1 MTKRTRIGGGVVVAL
16 ISAMISA
23 LIVSSCAGSPPAQSG
38 QDRLNRAR
46 SANAA
51 AREGASS
58 PKPVMSRDNTGKPSW
73 VDRPDSVYDPD
84 YYFAAAGIGSNR
96 RQAEANALGNLT
108 GRFGRSV
115 ENSIAAVEK
124 YKEQVDRG
132 AVDISSNID
141 AEQAVRVSSS
151 MESLIGAEI
160 NDVWDDGKGSHYAV
174 AIMDKAK
181 TIPVYRGLIEA
192 NLRLIDRLTNVPAA
206 RRTTLE
212 GVAASHTAAGIAGAN
227 AVFASVLFL
236 LGGPDL
242 RAGMKSAGDYNLE
255 ANDIARQ
262 IPVNTAVEGDVDDRI
277 RIAFGEALGSA
288 GLIAGGSGSRYGIKA
303 KLSLSP
309 VTLDGQANKFSR
321 FLVTAD
327 FTDGDLV
334 LFSFSVNGREGHVSQ
349 SQADERAVREA
360 AARVRAEYGGALED
374 YLTGRR
380 AQR

>member
-1 MTKRTRIGGGVVVAL
+1 MTKRTWIGGGAL
-16 ISAMISA
+16 ISVLILA
-23 LIVSSCAGSPPAQSG
+23 LIFSSCASSPPTQSG
-38 QDRLNRAR
+38 QDRLNSAR

-51 AREGASS
+51 AQEGASS
-58 PKPVMSRDNTGKPSW
+58 PKPVITRDKTGKPFW
-73 VDRPDSVYDPD
+73 VERPDSVYDPD

-124 YKEQVDRG
+124 YKEQVDSG

-160 NDVWDDGKGSHYAV
+160 NDVWDDGKNNHYAV
-174 AIMDKAK
+174 AIMDKTK
-181 TIPVYRGLIEA
+181 TIPIYRGLIDA

-206 RRTTLE
+206 QRTTME
-212 GVAASHTAAGIAGAN
+212 GVAASHAAAGIARVNSIFAN
-227 AVFASVLFL
+227 VLYI

-242 RAGMKSAGDYNLE
+242 RSGMKSAEDYNIE
-255 ANDIARQ
+255 ANNIARQ
-262 IPVNTAVEGDVDDRI
+262 IPVNVAVEDDVDDRI

-288 GLIAGGSGSRYGIKA
+288 GLITGGSGSRYRIKA

-309 VTLDGQANKFSR
+309 VELDSETNKFSR

-327 FTDGDLV
+327 FTDGDV
-334 LFSFSVNGREGHVSQ
+334 ILFSFSINGREGHVSQ
-349 SQADERAVREA
+349 SQADERAIREA
-360 AARVRAEYGGALED
+360 AARVKAEYGGALDD
-374 YLTGRR
+374 YLTGRLAR
-380 AQR
+380 R